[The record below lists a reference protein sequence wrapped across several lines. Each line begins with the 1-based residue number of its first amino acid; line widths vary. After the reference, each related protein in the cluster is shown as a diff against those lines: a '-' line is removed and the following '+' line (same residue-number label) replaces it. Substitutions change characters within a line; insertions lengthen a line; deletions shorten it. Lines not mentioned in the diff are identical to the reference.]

1 MIAENG
7 RINVNVKK
15 LPLFEQG
22 FVMPSSAY
30 EFEWILSDSAII
42 SADWLSE
49 RTERKGFVTCIESYC
64 NTNDLL
70 AIRISF
76 NTGAVNYKTPF
87 YGCNLTNQNSGNPQL
102 EDKQLQ
108 ELQVKYIKK
117 RIMTV

>member
-15 LPLFEQG
+15 LPLFRDG
-22 FVMPSSAY
+22 FVLPSNAY
-30 EFEWILSDSAII
+30 EFEWILPDSAII
-42 SADWLSE
+42 EADWLSE
-49 RTERKGFVTCIESYC
+49 RSERKGFVSCIETYC

-76 NTGAVNYKTPF
+76 NTGANDFKTPF

-102 EDKQLQ
+102 EDKQL
-108 ELQVKYIKK
+108 
-117 RIMTV
+117 